1 MSIVKIFSDSTSDL
15 PQGWKDTYDIGIVP
29 LYVVFGDGTFKDG
42 VEITPE
48 EVYRRV
54 AAGGALPKTAAPSL
68 LISSPRSSR

>member
-29 LYVVFGDGTFKDG
+29 LYVVFEDGTFKDG

-54 AAGGALPKTAAPSL
+54 AARGALPKTAAPSPVTSSL
-68 LISSPRSSR
+68 LFSR